1 MKHFNHQQITHS
13 TKQSQIALKVATTA
27 ILTAVGL
34 LLSWINPFA
43 YIPIFSV
50 KINPFAHL
58 INAIAGVLLGPI
70 YAVIIATLIAILRF
84 SFGIGSILAFPGGI
98 SGALVVGLIRELI
111 LRIRPKRVSWAA
123 LCEPF
128 GTIFIGATIGS
139 FLVSLP
145 LGVLMGLF
153 ASSCI
158 PGALIGWLILQIMPK
173 AGLPLHAFI
182 GDTQNSIV

>member
-1 MKHFNHQQITHS
+1 MKRNP
-13 TKQSQIALKVATTA
+13 SQIALKIATTA

-43 YIPIFSV
+43 YVPIFGV

-58 INAIAGVLLGPI
+58 INAIAGVLLGPM
-70 YAVIIATLIAILRF
+70 YAIIVATLIAILRF

-98 SGALVVGLIRELI
+98 SGAIIVGLVRELI
-111 LRIRPKRVSWAA
+111 LRIYPKRISWAA

-128 GTIFIGATIGS
+128 GTIFIGASIGS
-139 FLVSLP
+139 FLVSVP
-145 LGVLMGLF
+145 IGVLMGLF
-153 ASSCI
+153 AFSCI

-173 AGLPLHAFI
+173 AGISIQQFI
-182 GDTQNSIV
+182 EAKQNPSPDNRTTERNTK